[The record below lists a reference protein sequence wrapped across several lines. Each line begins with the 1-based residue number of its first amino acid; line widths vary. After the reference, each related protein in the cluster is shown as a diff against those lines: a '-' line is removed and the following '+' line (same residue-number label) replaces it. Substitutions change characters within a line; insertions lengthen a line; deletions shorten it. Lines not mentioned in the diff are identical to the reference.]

1 MRKAGFFL
9 QEGLAMIDDGD
20 PDGQRRF
27 WFPCSSGD
35 AIFNIEGNG
44 MDAHNR

>member
-1 MRKAGFFL
+1 
-9 QEGLAMIDDGD
+9 MIDDGD

-35 AIFNIEGNG
+35 GTLNIEGNG
-44 MDAHNR
+44 LDAPDR